1 MKIQILGFK
10 LVQSSIFGFISLWK
24 ASDQYTLSL
33 ESAMVPGQFIG
44 SSLGYD
50 LYIQSLH
57 YEKVVKTKFEVVDFE
72 KLFHPIFYKIS
83 QILKDGV

>member
-1 MKIQILGFK
+1 MI
-10 LVQSSIFGFISLWK
+10 
-24 ASDQYTLSL
+24 
-33 ESAMVPGQFIG
+33 PGQFIG